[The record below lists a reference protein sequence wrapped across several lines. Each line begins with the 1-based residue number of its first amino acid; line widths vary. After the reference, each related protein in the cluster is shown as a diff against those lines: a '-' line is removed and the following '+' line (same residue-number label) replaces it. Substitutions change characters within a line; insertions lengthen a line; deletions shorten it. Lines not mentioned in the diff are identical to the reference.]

1 MSEVP
6 YSTRCNQLRERFE
19 QPHEVRKRN
28 LALHRTL
35 SGRALAEE
43 INASNPKLVLDL
55 GCGSNE
61 FKRVCP
67 NVIGVDLAGLPEV
80 DLNYDIITLQKK
92 RVFKRET
99 ADWILCFG
107 PLNYGGTV
115 WIQKIGNAIRYLLK
129 PTGTCVIHVHPENS
143 EVEWTDDVINYWG
156 KRFGFKPTK
165 MEIGHTDTS
174 TMTEEELEIQHEV
187 AQRSPDIALE
197 LSQGKTLVR
206 PMIVWRWQPND

>member
-1 MSEVP
+1 MTSLKRLMMTLYVWVKE
-6 YSTRCNQLRERFE
+6 RC
-19 QPHEVRKRN
+19 
-28 LALHRTL
+28 
-35 SGRALAEE
+35 SIE
-43 INASNPKLVLDL
+43 ICLLLVGYLVA
-55 GCGSNE
+55 
-61 FKRVCP
+61 FAT
-67 NVIGVDLAGLPEV
+67 IVDLAGLPEV

-99 ADWILCFG
+99 ADWVLCFG

-206 PMIVWRWQPND
+206 PMIVWRWQSND